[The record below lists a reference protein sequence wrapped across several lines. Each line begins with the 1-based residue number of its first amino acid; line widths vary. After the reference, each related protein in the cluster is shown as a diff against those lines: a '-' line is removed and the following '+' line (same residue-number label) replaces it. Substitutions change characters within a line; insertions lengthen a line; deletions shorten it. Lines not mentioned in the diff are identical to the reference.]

1 MRLGVLSAVMLTA
14 AATAMSASS
23 ASSSTQTIR
32 LISASPQ
39 VDDFNDTGKRGWS
52 QGDTMVIRT
61 SLVNDVPQF
70 GKRKGARVGRSIVIF
85 KFTSDTAADAFGTF
99 WLPPG
104 SLGFEGYFKKSR
116 PVAYRAFGGGR
127 GVWANARG
135 TLTGKMLSGQD
146 RELHVIRLSVP

>member
-1 MRLGVLSAVMLTA
+1 MRLGVLLAVMLTA

-23 ASSSTQTIR
+23 ASSSTQIIR
-32 LISASPQ
+32 LISTSPQ
-39 VDDFNDTGKRGWS
+39 VDFNDTGKRGLS

-61 SLVNDVPQF
+61 SLFNDVPQF
-70 GKRKGARVGRSIVIF
+70 GKRKGARVGRSIVSF

-104 SLGFEGYFKKSR
+104 RLGYEGHYKQSG
-116 PVAYRAFGGGR
+116 PVVYRVFGDGR

-135 TLTGKMLSGQD
+135 TRTGKKLPGKD
-146 RELHVIRLSVP
+146 RELQVIRLSVP